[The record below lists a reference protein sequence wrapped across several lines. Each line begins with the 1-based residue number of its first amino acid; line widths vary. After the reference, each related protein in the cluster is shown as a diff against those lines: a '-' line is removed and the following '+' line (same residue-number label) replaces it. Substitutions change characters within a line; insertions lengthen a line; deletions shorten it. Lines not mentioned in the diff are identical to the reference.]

1 MTYHPLLA
9 TKAVKSSY
17 LISIITFDHN
27 FYWQIP
33 RIQKDAFSKAFKEF
47 KYLQYELSKMREFD
61 AFECPPCHV
70 SQHAAIFDGNMKTYR
85 YKSAGR
91 WG

>member
-1 MTYHPLLA
+1 MFCQQ
-9 TKAVKSSY
+9 
-17 LISIITFDHN
+17 IS
-27 FYWQIP
+27 

-47 KYLQYELSKMREFD
+47 KYLQYELCRIREFD
-61 AFECPPCHV
+61 SFQCPPCHI

-91 WG
+91 